1 MEKFLPFDLEALK
14 EDVFARG
21 QILSKG
27 GYRGDSV
34 TLLWVLSGQCKAFV
48 NGREEIMNAD
58 DMFYCNAPRLS
69 REALRR
75 SGQKMKES

>member
-1 MEKFLPFDLEALK
+1 MKHANRNFHGENSNSMEKFLPFDLEALK

-34 TLLWVLSGQCKAFV
+34 TLL
-48 NGREEIMNAD
+48 
-58 DMFYCNAPRLS
+58 
-69 REALRR
+69 
-75 SGQKMKES
+75 